1 MNSNVG
7 ASVLNGIC
15 PYYTMY
21 PLDFPLT
28 ALKRAE
34 KDDWVYDPFCGR
46 GTTNFA
52 ARLRGLNTVGVD
64 SNPVAAA
71 IAAAKLVAPVPDGI
85 VVECEKL
92 LACNSHYADVPKGE
106 FWQLCYEEQTLLALC
121 QLRTRLLEDCISDER
136 IALRAI
142 LLGALHGPQ
151 SKTKDSYFSN
161 QMPRT
166 YAAKPDYAVK
176 FWKERGFRPRRVDI
190 LAVVQ
195 ERASR
200 YYGYHIPQVC
210 GKVIQGDSRDITIPS
225 VRPIKWIVTSPPYY
239 GMRTYV
245 PDQWLRNWFLG
256 GPPEVVYISDD
267 QLMHSSPALFAHEL
281 SIVWKRL
288 ASMCDDRARLIIRF
302 GGIHNRKA
310 HPREIMRDSLRLAD
324 SHWRLRTVRSA
335 GCSTAGNR
343 QANQFVRSPKHPIE
357 EFDFYARLE

>member
-1 MNSNVG
+1 
-7 ASVLNGIC
+7 
-15 PYYTMY
+15 MY

-52 ARLRGLNTVGVD
+52 ARLRGLNTIGVD

-71 IAAAKLVAPVPDGI
+71 IAAAKLVAPTPDSI

-92 LACNSHYADVPKGE
+92 LASNSFDVDVPKGE
-106 FWQLCYEEQTLLALC
+106 FWRFCYVEQTLLALC
-121 QLRTRLLEDCISDER
+121 YLRTRLLIDCASAER

-166 YAAKPDYAVK
+166 YAAKPDYAVR
-176 FWKERGFRPRRVDI
+176 FWKERGYLPRRVDI
-190 LAVVQ
+190 LAVVR
-195 ERASR
+195 ERAGR
-200 YYGYHIPQVC
+200 YYGHPVPQVR
-210 GKVIQGDSRDITIPS
+210 GHVIQGDSRNIPFPA
-225 VRPIKWIVTSPPYY
+225 VGPVKWIVTSPPYY

-245 PDQWLRNWFLG
+245 PDQWLRNWLLG
-256 GPPEVVYISDD
+256 GPPEVIYTADD
-267 QLMHSSPALFAHEL
+267 QLMHSSPEKFAYEL

-288 ASMCDDRARLIIRF
+288 ASICDDGARLIIRF
-302 GGIHNRKA
+302 GGIHDRKS
-310 HPREIMRDSLRLAD
+310 HPREIMRESLRLAD

-343 QANQFVRSPKHPIE
+343 QAKQFVRSLKHPIE